1 MSRPY
6 DAATQALP
14 TAGPLSLFSLLARY
28 VVQPLLALHRGRV
41 AQRELMALDDRQ
53 LADIG
58 LQRDEIELA
67 LTAPHRVASRR
78 SPPTERSPA
87 NTNARAERRVA

>member
-6 DAATQALP
+6 DAATPALP
-14 TAGPLSLFSLLARY
+14 HAGRLSLLSLLDRY
-28 VVQPLLALHRGRV
+28 IVQPLLALHRGRV

-58 LQRDEIELA
+58 LQREEIELA

-78 SPPTERSPA
+78 LPTTERSPA
-87 NTNARAERRVA
+87 NTNERARNAA

>member
-6 DAATQALP
+6 DAATPALP
-14 TAGPLSLFSLLARY
+14 HAGRLSLLSLLDRY
-28 VVQPLLALHRGRV
+28 IVQPLLALHRGRV

-78 SPPTERSPA
+78 LPTTERSPA
-87 NTNARAERRVA
+87 NTNERARNAA